1 MRELKLGLALGAGG
15 TKGAAHVGVL
25 QVLDE
30 QGIKPDAIAGT
41 SIGALYGGCYATGA
55 TGAEMAEGIRTC
67 PHHDVLAF
75 FQHRFKI
82 RHSNRLARRFY
93 SALAGHH
100 IEDLPLRF
108 ATTASDMRELRQVTI
123 DRGPLIDA
131 IEASIA
137 IPVLARPVAHQ
148 GRMMLDGGVWDCAPV
163 DAAHGLGADVVVA
176 VHLGRPIA
184 LPERLHAPAHWL
196 ARRLDSLPLH
206 WTAAGVPF
214 SIRAFTAP
222 ASLGRTA
229 DLVIRPTL
237 RRSLFGLSPLP
248 QREYLDAGI
257 DAARQ
262 ALPAIRALLAGETP
276 AEVAHEFMPR
286 PVLVRETGGLAGA
299 AGG

>member
-25 QVLDE
+25 QVLE
-30 QGIKPDAIAGT
+30 SVGITPDAVAGT
-41 SIGALYGGCYATGA
+41 SIGALYGGCYAVGSSA
-55 TGAEMAEGIRTC
+55 HEMADGIRTC

-75 FQHRFKI
+75 FRHRLKI
-82 RHSNRLARRFY
+82 RHANRLARRFY
-93 SALAGHH
+93 SVLAGHN
-100 IEDLPLRF
+100 IEDLPVRF
-108 ATTASDMRELRQVTI
+108 AATASDMRELRQVAI

-163 DAAHGLGADVVVA
+163 DAAHDLGADVIVA

-184 LPERLHAPAHWL
+184 LPERLHTPAHWL
-196 ARRLDSLPLH
+196 ARRLDKLPLH

-222 ASLGRTA
+222 ACPGRTA
-229 DLVIRPTL
+229 DLVIRPKL

-248 QREYLDAGI
+248 QCEYLDAGI
-257 DAARQ
+257 DAAQR
-262 ALPAIRALLAGETP
+262 ALPAIRALLAGESP
-276 AEVAHEFMPR
+276 AEVAREFMPR
-286 PVLVRETGGLAGA
+286 PVLAPETSGLATA
-299 AGG
+299 T